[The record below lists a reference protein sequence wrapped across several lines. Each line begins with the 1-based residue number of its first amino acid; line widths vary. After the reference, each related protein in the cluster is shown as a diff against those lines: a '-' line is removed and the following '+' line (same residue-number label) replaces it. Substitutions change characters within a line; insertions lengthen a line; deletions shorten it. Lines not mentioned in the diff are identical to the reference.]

1 MIHILVNS
9 KEYEIEESSS
19 LLDLLT
25 TLQRADDT
33 SMAIAINN
41 KIISKNLWQETVLQA
56 NDKIVIVKAAC
67 GG

>member
-1 MIHILVNS
+1 MIRILVNS

-41 KIISKNLWQETVLQA
+41 KIISKNLWQETVLQS

>member
-1 MIHILVNS
+1 MIRILVNS

>member
-1 MIHILVNS
+1 MIRISVNS

-33 SMAIAINN
+33 SMAIAVNN

-56 NDKIVIVKAAC
+56 DDKIVMVKAAC